1 MTIKQRPNEILHT
14 TPFLTSIL
22 LLLASSAIAQSGY
35 NYYQNG
41 AGGVVQAANNGQAG
55 VSVQQW
61 FQSYDAVR
69 RQAQMTPQERAKADA
84 MLSKGLSIIVPGP
97 EKACTQQ
104 LLTKLVGQYRTACQQ
119 LERLPLLPPTEQLHR
134 GYYQYFSEA
143 QGLFSDYLKVQDDLF
158 AVDQNGKPLAGKL
171 VERKASLEALDER
184 NKDMDAQLRQQFSI
198 PAYRY

>member
-97 EKACTQQ
+97 EKASTQQ

>member
-35 NYYQNG
+35 NYYQNV

-97 EKACTQQ
+97 EKASTQQ

-198 PAYRY
+198 P